1 MSLTYPASAIFLPSV
16 IQVLQSHFVYFCS
29 VQPATPTRT
38 TATTPIQSLPHS
50 QTPPKRLDT
59 PTLEEPSDLEELEQF
74 AKTFKQR
81 RIKLGFTQVRLRLNN
96 SVSLRCSES

>member
-1 MSLTYPASAIFLPSV
+1 MALIV
-16 IQVLQSHFVYFCS
+16 VFCFAMYL
-29 VQPATPTRT
+29 QPATPTRT
-38 TATTPIQSLPHS
+38 TAATPIQTLPHS

-81 RIKLGFTQVRLRLNN
+81 RIKLGFTQVNENRD
-96 SVSLRCSES
+96 CICC

>member
-1 MSLTYPASAIFLPSV
+1 MFNIVTSSLPLYILLLSSALITITFYMFCCS
-16 IQVLQSHFVYFCS
+16 LQPV
-29 VQPATPTRT
+29 TPTRT
-38 TATTPIQSLPHS
+38 TAATPIQSLPHS

-81 RIKLGFTQVRLRLNN
+81 RIKLGFTQVCVRLDR
-96 SVSLRCSES
+96 SK